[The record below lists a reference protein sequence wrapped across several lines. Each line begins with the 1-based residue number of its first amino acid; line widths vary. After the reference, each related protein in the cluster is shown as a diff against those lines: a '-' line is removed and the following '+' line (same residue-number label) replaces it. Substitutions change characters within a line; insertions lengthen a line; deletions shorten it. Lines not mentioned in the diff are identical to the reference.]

1 MLVEFALRN
10 VFRHRARSTMTLAVI
25 ALGVAALIVSA
36 GLVANLYRQLAEAVI
51 HSQTGH
57 LEVATPAFF
66 SAGSRSPEKHR
77 IEGAAKLGTQ
87 LSRVPGV
94 SEVTARLA
102 FSGLLSNART
112 QLPIIGEGIEADKA
126 ARLATSISILDGHRL
141 GAGDHHGA
149 LVGEGLAN
157 ALGLH
162 PGDPVTLLASTFEGA
177 VNTADLE
184 VAGIFRSFS
193 KDYDARAVKI
203 PLEVA
208 QDLLGTPDANVL
220 VVLLADTG
228 RTLDVQSTMAADVKA
243 RGLVVRNWQELND
256 FYTNTVRLFDR
267 QFGVLRLIILFMV
280 ALGVSNAIN
289 MAIFERLGEFG
300 TMRALGDRDAK
311 VFRLV
316 LIECVFLGTIG
327 ACLGVLVGVIVA
339 ALVSITGIPMPPPP
353 NSNIGFTARVD
364 LSFFACAEAF
374 AIGWIATVLAGLI
387 PAAHARRVPIIDAL
401 RRAV

>member
-1 MLVEFALRN
+1 
-10 VFRHRARSTMTLAVI
+10 MTLAVI

-36 GLVANLYRQLAEAVI
+36 GLVAHLYRQLAEAVI

-57 LEVATPAFF
+57 LEIATPAFF

-77 IEGAAKLGTQ
+77 IEGAANLATQ

-102 FSGLLSNART
+102 FTGLLSNART

-141 GAGDHHGA
+141 GANDRHGA

-177 VNTADLE
+177 INTADLE

-193 KDYDARAVKI
+193 KDYDARAVKV
-203 PLEVA
+203 PLDVA

-228 RTLDVQSTMAADVKA
+228 RTLDVQSAMAADVEA
-243 RGLVVRNWQELND
+243 RGLVVRNWQQLND
-256 FYTNTVRLFDR
+256 FYENTVRLFDR

-289 MAIFERLGEFG
+289 MTIFERLGEFG
-300 TMRALGDRDAK
+300 TMRALGDRNAK

-316 LIECVFLGTIG
+316 MIECVLLGTIG
-327 ACLGVLVGVIVA
+327 ACLGVLVGVLVA
-339 ALVSITGIPMPPPP
+339 GLVSITGIPMPPPP
-353 NSNIGFTARVD
+353 NSNIGFTARID
-364 LSFFACAEAF
+364 LSFFSCIEAF

-387 PAAHARRVPIIDAL
+387 PAAQARRVPIIDAL
-401 RRAV
+401 RRTV